1 VNELRARQ
9 QRNFLATL
17 FLSQGVPMLLGGDE
31 LGRTQHGNNN
41 AYCQDNEISWFAWEL
56 SDEQRQLLGF
66 TRRLIDARAAHPV
79 FRRGDF
85 LAGEE
90 RMGSGKPD
98 VHWFRPDG
106 LRMTLRNW
114 RAGDGHTLGVFLNGA
129 EIPMLDRTGAPVLD
143 DSFLVLFN
151 ASADDV
157 EFRLPPVSFGRRW
170 AHELCTAEPQRP
182 AGDTEHAARAPVRVI
197 SRSLKLLRRI
207 A

>member
-1 VNELRARQ
+1 VNALRARQ
-9 QRNFLATL
+9 QRNFLATHQ
-17 FLSQGVPMLLGGDE
+17 LSQGVPMLLGGDE
-31 LGRTQHGNNN
+31 LGRTQQGNNN
-41 AYCQDNEISWFAWEL
+41 AYCQDNELSWFSWEL
-56 SDEQRQLLGF
+56 SDEQRDLHDF
-66 TRRLIDARAAHPV
+66 TRRLIELRAAHAV

-85 LAGEE
+85 LTGDEHL
-90 RMGSGKPD
+90 GSGKPD

-114 RAGDGHTLGVFLNGA
+114 RAGDWVTLGVFLNGA
-129 EIPMLDRTGAPVLD
+129 EIPTLDHAGAPVVD

-170 AHELCTAEPQRP
+170 THELCTAEPSRP
-182 AGDTEHAARAPVRVI
+182 AGDAVHAARAPVPVG